1 MSAPVEVRGAS
12 KWYGSVIGINEVD
25 LDLTPGITGLL
36 GPNGAGKS
44 TLIKLI
50 AGTLRPSLGEVRV
63 FGLPAA
69 TTPAARA
76 ALGYL
81 PEVDGFYEDQSGRQF
96 VYSMARLSG
105 LEAAAARERTEEV
118 LVEVGMQSL
127 AKKRLKACSKGMR
140 QRIKLAQA
148 LVHEP
153 ELLILDEP
161 LTGIDIAGRRG
172 LMDLFRQFGVAGRTV
187 LVSTHILEEI
197 EEITDRIVLM
207 AGGRVLASGT
217 VGSIRDLL
225 DEHPLTVRIVAT
237 RARELAADLLALEEV
252 TGVSVGDG
260 SPVGDASPMGD
271 GSAELTVKVRAGDR
285 FFRAFPALALARGA
299 EVERIEPL
307 DVSAEAIF
315 HYLLG
320 GKT

>member
-12 KWYGSVIGINEVD
+12 KWYGAVIGINEVD
-25 LDLTPGITGLL
+25 LDLAPGITGLL

-76 ALGYL
+76 AIGYL
-81 PEVDGFYEDQSGRQF
+81 PEVDGFYEDLSGREF
-96 VYSMARLSG
+96 VRSMARLTG
-105 LEAAAARERTEEV
+105 LRATEARERTEKV
-118 LVEVGMQSL
+118 LVEVGMQAL

-148 LVHEP
+148 LVHDP
-153 ELLILDEP
+153 QVLILDEP
-161 LTGIDIAGRRG
+161 LSGIDVAGRRE
-172 LMDLFRQFGVAGRTV
+172 LMDLFRRFGAAGKTV

-237 RARELAADLLALEEV
+237 RARELAADLLSREEV
-252 TGVSVGDG
+252 TGVAVGDVSTVAIG
-260 SPVGDASPMGD
+260 GKAGD
-271 GSAELTVKVRAGDR
+271 GIAELTVKVKAGDR

-299 EVERIEPL
+299 EVKRIEPL
-307 DVSAEAIF
+307 DASAEAIF
-315 HYLLG
+315 QYLIG
-320 GKT
+320 GKS